1 MTDATLEDAETLLLR
16 PLTVE
21 GSIGCGPRP
30 FQPSLQFKSES
41 SILGVS
47 TVSCTQGYQQ
57 LRSGILLR
65 DMSTELEQSLT
76 TALRD
81 IQSCIGHADTD
92 AMATAKLLKATTS
105 VDKGFCVP
113 RSDGSHDFHK
123 VDTYRLPS
131 HVGWTLIEPSYI
143 ESVNRSM
150 EE

>member
-1 MTDATLEDAETLLLR
+1 
-16 PLTVE
+16 
-21 GSIGCGPRP
+21 
-30 FQPSLQFKSES
+30 
-41 SILGVS
+41 
-47 TVSCTQGYQQ
+47 
-57 LRSGILLR
+57 
-65 DMSTELEQSLT
+65 MSTELEQSLT

-92 AMATAKLLKATTS
+92 AMATAKLLNATTS

-143 ESVNRSM
+143 EFVNRSM
-150 EE
+150 EEQTVDAIAIWLSEHYPELGSDESGKNGDDNKGDDDGDGLDADTVEQTPQTQ